1 MEEIGDDK
9 VKISRFKMSA
19 EDLKIGCFHIF
30 VIFFLSVNYVIV
42 SMSHLLPVFYNY
54 TPNFFCKAFH
64 LRNGTQGC
72 VSQEFFKSFSNY
84 TNDDLD
90 KVIKPSCSSEYIFE
104 VENGESS
111 IVTEWNLVC
120 EKEYLSL
127 LGNVIYFLG
136 NLMGAWIAGIVAD
149 KIGRLPVLAICLYT
163 QGTMAVCLYV
173 VQDYPVFL
181 VVRGLQGVFVQGL
194 EISTYIL
201 ALELFSSKFR
211 TIVGLIMQIA
221 WAVGLSLLAGL
232 SYFIP
237 DWRILQLAISVPTA
251 ATVLYIWIIPESPR
265 WLLAKGKSTEA
276 DIALEKIVNYNGCCT
291 RWKKIRKHDIVL
303 SENETPAKQEKT
315 STLSHDRVK
324 SATVNETI
332 AETKNL
338 LQLNSECQ
346 KEVKEGK
353 KAKEEKEGKGE
364 KVGETN
370 CDAIQLELNDT
381 LEISPKE
388 NEKKIDGKEKD
399 DVESEKSLNPEKERH
414 SIRRISRRENDDD
427 DDDNYSQNETPVD
440 DKRKVQKQS
449 AIISL
454 DENKT
459 IKHQLLNEKKINSNF
474 LDLLKYKS
482 TLRHCAVLIQI
493 WLSSSAAYQCVEF
506 LLPNLNSSRHI
517 TFVMEGALEI
527 ASCIFIY
534 FALTKYGRK
543 CSISTCN
550 VLIGLICIGY
560 AALDYY
566 LPQSSMFFIGP
577 VKKIFLLLAKMTIAS
592 SFFTLNLCTAEL
604 FPTILRASCFGFC
617 IIFGKFGRILLS
629 YFLEIEKN
637 YIPTFGPLSVV
648 GMLSIGSGIVALTL
662 PETLHRI
669 LPDTMVEANNL
680 GKKFK
685 IKRQSL
691 RSTRSEE
698 SQEQI
703 LREKLFSENWV
714 DAGNGIIVN
723 FNEGKNSVPQ

>member
-1 MEEIGDDK
+1 M
-9 VKISRFKMSA
+9 
-19 EDLKIGCFHIF
+19 
-30 VIFFLSVNYVIV
+30 
-42 SMSHLLPVFYNY
+42 
-54 TPNFFCKAFH
+54 AFH

-84 TNDDLD
+84 TNDLD

-127 LGNVIYFLG
+127 LGNVIYILG

-303 SENETPAKQEKT
+303 SENETPTKQEKT

-332 AETKNL
+332 TETKNL
-338 LQLNSECQ
+338 LENPPEVNSECQ
-346 KEVKEGK
+346 KEE
-353 KAKEEKEGKGE
+353 KEE
-364 KVGETN
+364 VGEMN
-370 CDAIQLELNDT
+370 CENIQLELNDT
-381 LEISPKE
+381 LEISPRE
-388 NEKKIDGKEKD
+388 NEKKNNVEEKEKE
-399 DVESEKSLNPEKERH
+399 DVESEKSLNLKKERH
-414 SIRRISRRENDDD
+414 SIRRISRREN
-427 DDDNYSQNETPVD
+427 DNYSQNETPVD
-440 DKRKVQKQS
+440 DKRKVQKQGT
-449 AIISL
+449 IISL
-454 DENKT
+454 EENKT

-506 LLPNLNSSRHI
+506 LLPNLNSNRHI
-517 TFVMEGALEI
+517 TFVIEGALEI

-543 CSISTCN
+543 CSLSICN
-550 VLIGLICIGY
+550 VFIGLICIGY
-560 AALDYY
+560 ASLDYY
-566 LPQSSMFFIGP
+566 LPQSSIFFIGP
-577 VKKIFLLLAKMTIAS
+577 VKRIFLLLAKMIIAS

-662 PETLHRI
+662 PETLNRI
-669 LPDTMVEANNL
+669 LPDTMEEANNL

-691 RSTRSEE
+691 RCTRSEE

-723 FNEGKNSVPQ
+723 FNEGKNSGP